1 VAKILIVDDDPSGTQ
16 LLITLLGFEGYQGIK
31 PENWA
36 DPIDDIA
43 RERPDLVMMD
53 VRLMQ
58 RDGVEVLRRLRAHPD
73 PAVASTRVLMM
84 SAEDQT
90 SRCRQ
95 AGANGFIEKPFDR
108 VRLLKRIEELLEGS
122 VEEKS

>member
-1 VAKILIVDDDPSGTQ
+1 MTKILVVDDDPSGTN

-36 DPIDDIA
+36 DPIEDIA

-58 RDGVEVLRRLRAHPD
+58 RDGVEVLRQLRSHPD
-73 PAVASTRVLMM
+73 PGVASTPVLMM

-90 SRCRQ
+90 RRCRG

-108 VRLLKRIEELLEGS
+108 VKLLQRIESLLEES
-122 VEEKS
+122 VEES